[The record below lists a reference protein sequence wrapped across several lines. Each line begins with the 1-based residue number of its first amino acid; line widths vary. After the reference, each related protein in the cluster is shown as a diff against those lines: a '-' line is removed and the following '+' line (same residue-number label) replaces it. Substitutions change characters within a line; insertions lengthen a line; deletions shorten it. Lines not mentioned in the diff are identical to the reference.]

1 MSRQITLPRHDRLR
15 RLESLYGELLRSL
28 GGIGH
33 IFPGSIATRFMPCG
47 KSYCGCATD
56 SSKRHGPYYEWTRKL
71 AGKTVS
77 VRLTAEQ
84 AQLYKG
90 WIVNRRRLK
99 KILTRMQAVS
109 IRIAEAQM
117 AVPHQK

>member
-1 MSRQITLPRHDRLR
+1 MSRQKTLPRHDRLR
-15 RLESLYGELLRSL
+15 RLESLYGELVRSL
-28 GGIGH
+28 GKTGY

-47 KSYCGCATD
+47 KPYCRCATD
-56 SSKRHGPYYEWTRKL
+56 PSKRHGPYYEWTRKL

-84 AQLYKG
+84 ARLYKG
-90 WIVNRRRLK
+90 WIGNRRQLK

-109 IRIAEAQM
+109 IQIAEAQL
-117 AVPHQK
+117 AVPHQ